1 MNSGIDVSGFIS
13 YRNQLQS
20 LTDKIDD
27 IFIQALYEI
36 AQRELRIAK
45 KNTPVGDYPE
55 GSGKVGGTL
64 RRGWA
69 ITDITKTEDGYLIKV
84 KNDVDYASYV
94 EFGHRTRD
102 HAKWVDGYF
111 MMTIAES
118 KVKAK
123 IDEIVERH
131 IQEAFKNL

>member
-1 MNSGIDVSGFIS
+1 MNSGIDVSGFVN

-20 LTDKIDD
+20 LTNKIDD

-36 AQRELRIAK
+36 AQRELRLAEK
-45 KNTPVGDYPE
+45 ETPTGKYPA

-64 RRGWA
+64 KRGWF
-69 ITDITKTEDGYLIKV
+69 ITDVTKTEDGYLIKL
-84 KNDVDYASYV
+84 KNDVTYASYV

-102 HAKWVDGYF
+102 HAKWKKGVF

-123 IDEIVERH
+123 VGEIVERH

>member
-1 MNSGIDVSGFIS
+1 MSNGIDVSGFIS
-13 YRNQLQS
+13 YKNQLQS
-20 LTDKIDD
+20 LADKIDYV
-27 IFIQALYEI
+27 FIRALYEI
-36 AQRELRIAK
+36 AGRELRLAK
-45 KNTPVGDYPE
+45 KNTPVGTYPA

-64 RRGWA
+64 RRGFF
-69 ITDITKTEDGYLIKV
+69 ITDVTKTEDGYLIKV
-84 KNDVDYASYV
+84 KNDVTYASYV

-123 IDEIVERH
+123 VEEIVERH
-131 IQEAFKNL
+131 IQGVFKNL

>member
-1 MNSGIDVSGFIS
+1 MNSGIDVSGFVN

-20 LTDKIDD
+20 LTNKIDD

-45 KNTPVGDYPE
+45 KNTPVGDYPA

-64 RRGWA
+64 RRGWT
-69 ITDITKTEDGYLIKV
+69 ITDVTKTEDGYLIKL
-84 KNDVDYASYV
+84 KNDVAYASYV

-102 HAKWVDGYF
+102 HTKWVDGYF

-123 IDEIVERH
+123 VEEIVERH